1 MECNIEKLIALKEL
15 LSKAGWKPKT
25 LPITPLEPAE
35 RETVLN
41 RLQSAYL
48 QHRMLQSRGDL

>member
-1 MECNIEKLIALKEL
+1 MECNVEKLIALKEL
-15 LSKAGWKPKT
+15 LSKAGWEPKT

-35 RETVLN
+35 RETVLH

-48 QHRMLQSRGDL
+48 QHRMLRSRGDL

>member
-15 LSKAGWKPKT
+15 LSKAGWEPKT

-35 RETVLN
+35 RETVLH

-48 QHRMLQSRGDL
+48 QHRMFQSRGDL

>member
-1 MECNIEKLIALKEL
+1 MDCNIDRLTVLKAL
-15 LSKAGWKPKT
+15 LSKAGWEPKT

-35 RETVLN
+35 RETVLH